1 MKARLDTTL
10 VPSPENFQF
19 KMDPKRTIRAPT
31 TITKS
36 SKPSVYTGNLARTK
50 FRLIRPATSSSV
62 ASNLPTSTTGANIST
77 NYTATTR
84 IPGPNSS
91 SSGIFNGAHPSRLVT
106 PAPTRLIS
114 AMTTSRK
121 PQATNQQQRP
131 ATSSVATLKFQP
143 VKLASVKKSA
153 ALNLDH
159 PSNAII
165 TTTTNG
171 IQNLHL
177 NDTNSLLSSSLSSDA
192 GEIRRLLQRLL
203 IILQEAPDCNEDTL
217 SKENERLVEENKALR
232 KEVDELRLTL
242 ENLKSVKHQR
252 EVSTDTF
259 LMRDRR
265 TYNSEHFYS
274 PMG

>member
-1 MKARLDTTL
+1 
-10 VPSPENFQF
+10 
-19 KMDPKRTIRAPT
+19 MDPKRTIRAPT

-62 ASNLPTSTTGANIST
+62 ASNLPISNTST
-77 NYTATTR
+77 NYATTTR
-84 IPGPNSS
+84 IPGPNST
-91 SSGIFNGAHPSRLVT
+91 SSGIVSGAHPSRLVT

-114 AMTTSRK
+114 ATTTSTSRR

-177 NDTNSLLSSSLSSDA
+177 NDTDSMLSSSLLSDA

-203 IILQEAPDCNEDTL
+203 IILQEAPNCEEDTL
-217 SKENERLVEENKALR
+217 SKENERLVEENKALK

-265 TYNSEHFYS
+265 TCNSEHFYS